1 MKKNDRIEHPAPGD
15 YKEILSFLSNS
26 YNHSYHFFPLRYPA
40 LSAPDTFDYDNTFI
54 IRKEK
59 KIVSLVRIFPQ
70 TAVLSGRT
78 VEIGGIGSVATH
90 PDFRKKGYMQ
100 QLMTH
105 CVQEMQKRNYAFSI
119 LAGDRQRYNFWD
131 FETCGNDI
139 RIAITNR
146 SIAKGAMPAPLS
158 LQQYHGNRT
167 ILQKIARCHASQ
179 PLFIK
184 RNARTFRAHF
194 EETIHTNLWYA
205 EEKKE
210 FAYMAGIGER
220 RDITI
225 VEFGGSPSLWPRMLS
240 TLISRYSLTLLAL
253 VIPPIHLFINA
264 FLPFASSYSIT
275 TTGMIR
281 ILSLEATMNFLLG
294 DTRPKEWKF
303 SMYTGSTCKKI
314 SSDDKTLHCS
324 AREWAQILFGPV
336 SPIELPAPLK
346 GLFPSVFSWPLID
359 HI

>member
-1 MKKNDRIEHPAPGD
+1 MKKNDCIEHPTPRD
-15 YKEILSFLSNS
+15 YKEILSFLGNS
-26 YNHSYHFFPLRYPA
+26 YNHSYQFFPLRYPA
-40 LSAPDTFDYDNTFI
+40 YTASDTFDYDNIFI

-131 FETCGNDI
+131 FETCGNDL
-139 RIAITNR
+139 RITITNR
-146 SIAKGAMPAPLS
+146 SIAKGVMPAPLS
-158 LQQYHGNRT
+158 IQQYHGNRT
-167 ILQKIARCHASQ
+167 ILQKIARCHALQ

-184 RNARTFRAHF
+184 RSARIFRAHF

-220 RDITI
+220 EDITI

-240 TLISRYSLTLLAL
+240 SLISRYSLTSLSL
-253 VIPPIHLFINA
+253 VIPPIHLYIDA

-281 ILSLEATMNFLLG
+281 ILSLEATINFLLG
-294 DTRPKEWKF
+294 DSRPQEWNF
-303 SMYTGSTCKKI
+303 SMGIEPTDTKL
-314 SSDDKTLHCS
+314 SSKEHTLHCS

-336 SPIELPAPLK
+336 SPIQLPVSLK
-346 GLFPSVFSWPLID
+346 GLFPSVFSWPIID